1 MFVRNTQQHIIF
13 CQYAIPPI
21 YFALTDQLIY
31 FFLKEYQVCPVVE
44 LTYYYT
50 YSDRNRPP
58 AGKETQCSSKYTYSF
73 HFLLVHHRR
82 KY

>member
-31 FFLKEYQVCPVVE
+31 FFLKEYQVSPVVE
-44 LTYYYT
+44 LTY
-50 YSDRNRPP
+50 
-58 AGKETQCSSKYTYSF
+58 F
-73 HFLLVHHRR
+73 HVDS
-82 KY
+82 YCA